1 MAKTETQTSDLTR
14 GYTIGLIAALILS
27 LTSIFIR
34 HLTVN
39 YGIPALVLAFWRDLF
54 VVLVLVAALA
64 ALGKLSLLR
73 VDRQHLPYF
82 VIYGLVLALFN
93 SLWTL
98 SVALNGASVATVLV
112 YSSAAFTALLGWAF
126 LKESLGWVKV
136 AAVVLSIGGCVLVA
150 GALNAAAWQVNLSGI
165 LTGVAA
171 GLLYAIYSLLG
182 RSGSQN
188 GLNTWTILFY
198 TFSIATGFLLIFNL
212 VPGGPLPG
220 SAAVPADLMWLGRS
234 VAGWGILFAL
244 AAGPTLAGYGT
255 YMLSMRYLPSSVANL
270 IVSMEPA
277 FTAVI
282 AFFVLGEMLTGVQIG
297 GSVMILAGVVLLR
310 IGEGKSK
317 KKKGINRKE
326 RRERKG
332 KAR

>member
-1 MAKTETQTSDLTR
+1 MIRTETQTTDLTR

-54 VVLVLVAALA
+54 VVLVLTAALA
-64 ALGKLSLLR
+64 VLGKRSLLR
-73 VDRQHLPYF
+73 IDRRHLPYF

-112 YSSAAFTALLGWAF
+112 YCSAAFTALLGWAF
-126 LKESLGWVKV
+126 LKESLGWVKM
-136 AAVVLSIGGCVLVA
+136 AAVVLSVGGCVLVA
-150 GALNAAAWQVNLSGI
+150 DALNAAAWQVNLIGI
-165 LTGVAA
+165 LTGIAA
-171 GLLYAIYSLLG
+171 GLLYAVYSLMG

-198 TFSIATGFLLIFNL
+198 TFSFATGFLLVFNL
-212 VPGGPLPG
+212 IPGGPLPG
-220 SAAVPADLMWLGRS
+220 SAAQAADLMWLGQS
-234 VAGWGILFAL
+234 MAGWGILFIL
-244 AAGPTLAGYGT
+244 SAGPTLAGYGM
-255 YMLSMRYLPSSVANL
+255 YVLSMSYLPSSVANL
-270 IVSMEPA
+270 IVSLEPA

-282 AFFVLGEMLTGVQIG
+282 AYFVLGEMLTGVQIG
-297 GSVMILAGVVLLR
+297 GSLMILAGVVLLR
-310 IGEGKSK
+310 IGEAEGKRI
-317 KKKGINRKE
+317 KKKGKKE
-326 RRERKG
+326 TPIEIS
-332 KAR
+332 